1 MSKVKV
7 KCENCGKELY
17 RYKYQIPKHVFC
29 SIECSKTYTSERMS
43 EMNRKL
49 NPERM
54 TEEVKNKIRATHIL
68 SSDRKT
74 YPKINHRHAHRVMAE
89 KKLGRKLKPGEIVH
103 HKDGDKQNY
112 SPENLEIL
120 ESQSVHIK
128 LHKEQ
133 GDL

>member
-54 TEEVKNKIRATHIL
+54 T
-68 SSDRKT
+68 
-74 YPKINHRHAHRVMAE
+74 
-89 KKLGRKLKPGEIVH
+89 RKLKT
-103 HKDGDKQNY
+103 K
-112 SPENLEIL
+112 
-120 ESQSVHIK
+120 
-128 LHKEQ
+128 
-133 GDL
+133 